1 MAWFSTWYR
10 VDRHAAPLAFNL
22 KLKTVYIAS
31 SYTKDDDVTCATLQQ
46 LIIMLSMPVVR

>member
-10 VDRHAAPLAFNL
+10 VDGHAAPLAFNL

-31 SYTKDDDVTCATLQQ
+31 SYTKDDDVTCASSPT
-46 LIIMLSMPVVR
+46 IDNNVEYGCC